1 MNGTA
6 AGKRPVRILAAAALC
21 LFLVLLVSCG
31 EKIVPKVFSS
41 SSEEARID
49 VSNWSFKDDGPM
61 RLIGNTWEMYW
72 NELYTPGDFFDGAVG
87 TPPSLV
93 TGGSAWN
100 GMVINGEKLTE
111 NGFATYR
118 TVILLPEA
126 GRIYSFYIK
135 NQDSAYRLWINGE
148 LLAENGVVAE
158 TEEEYLPRRLPRLF
172 HYHARGGEL
181 EIIIQIANFTH
192 KWGGLT
198 NNIFI
203 GLPAQLRSFIN
214 GRYGTITFLTGAI
227 LMMALYHLFLF
238 MNRRK
243 DAASLFFF
251 LFCLSAFV
259 WYLFRGDYL
268 FFRFFPAFPLGAG
281 IRLEYFSLYGV
292 MPFFFLFIWRV
303 YSGSIRR
310 VFVIVPAAAGSCFM
324 LLVVVTPL
332 KFFSAHTLVPFYAL
346 VVIAFGILLTLVMR
360 AALRKRPGA
369 VLSLLGCLAFFTTA
383 LYDIAANRK
392 IIMGNSLSPF
402 LPAGL
407 FIFILFQSFILA
419 KRFSRAYDDLDDLA
433 NTLEQQVARR
443 TEELQNTREKLF
455 EREKLAALGT
465 LAGGISHEI
474 FNPLSGISGPL
485 GVLRRELT
493 VSGPAKNE
501 TITKH
506 LDYMEAKVEEISAV
520 VKNLNNLIH
529 EKEIQKVPVP
539 LLPLVERVAAD
550 YSKRNKAVHF
560 SIGIGKDDIVSGD
573 PGVLRQII
581 DNLVSNAAAAVES
594 GGRVAVRFETTDTG
608 SRIVV
613 EDNGRGMGLEEAAR
627 AGNPFFTTK
636 ETSGGSGMGLFL
648 VKRFAASLGWEV
660 HIDSRV
666 GEGTRV
672 TLSLPLSG

>member
-1 MNGTA
+1 MNRAA
-6 AGKRPVRILAAAALC
+6 AGNKPVRIHAAAALC

-49 VSNWSFKDDGPM
+49 VSNWSFEDNGPA
-61 RLIGNTWEMYW
+61 RLIGNTWEFSW
-72 NELYTPGDFFDGAVG
+72 NKLYTPEDFRDNVDLIEPVLSA
-87 TPPSLV
+87 
-93 TGGSAWN
+93 GGRAWN
-100 GMVINGEKLTE
+100 GMVINGETLTE
-111 NGFATYR
+111 DGFATYR
-118 TVILLPEA
+118 TVILLPET

-158 TEEEYLPRRLPRLF
+158 TEAEYSGRRLPRLF
-172 HYHARGGEL
+172 HYHAPGREL

-198 NNIFI
+198 NNIYI
-203 GLPAQLRSFIN
+203 GLPGQLQAFLN

-227 LMMALYHLFLF
+227 LIMALYHLFLF
-238 MNRRK
+238 INRRK
-243 DAASLFFF
+243 DSASLFFF
-251 LFCLSAFV
+251 LFCLSTFI

-268 FFRFFPAFPLGAG
+268 FFRLFPAFPLGAG
-281 IRLEYFSLYGV
+281 IRLEYFSLYGIL
-292 MPFFFLFIWRV
+292 PFFLLFIWQV
-303 YSGSIRR
+303 YAGSIRR
-310 VFVIVPAAAGSCFM
+310 VFIIVPAAAGSCFM
-324 LLVVVTPL
+324 LLVVVSPV
-332 KFFSAHTLVPFYAL
+332 KFFSAYTLVPVYAL
-346 VVIAFGILLTLVMR
+346 VVIAFGILLTLVVR
-360 AALRKRPGA
+360 AVLRKRPGA
-369 VLSLLGCLAFFTTA
+369 LLSLIGCLVYFTTV

-392 IIMGNSLSPF
+392 IIIGNSLSPF

-419 KRFSRAYDDLDDLA
+419 KQFSRAYDDLDGLA
-433 NTLEQQVARR
+433 NTLEQKVARR
-443 TEELQNTREKLF
+443 TAELQNAREKLF

-485 GVLRRELT
+485 GVLRKELT

-501 TITKH
+501 TVTKH
-506 LDYMEAKVEEISAV
+506 LDYMEAKVEEISTV

-529 EKEIQKVPVP
+529 EKEIRKVPVP
-539 LLPLVERVAAD
+539 LLPLVEQAAAD
-550 YSKRNKAVHF
+550 YSGQNKAVHF
-560 SIGIGKDDIVSGD
+560 SISMMKDDTVAGD
-573 PGVLRQII
+573 PGILRQII
-581 DNLVSNAAAAVES
+581 DNLVSNAVEAVDAA
-594 GGRVAVRFETTDTG
+594 GRVAVRFETTDTG

-613 EDNGRGMGLEEAAR
+613 EDNGRGMGPEEAAR

-636 ETSGGSGMGLFL
+636 ETSGGSGLGLFL

-660 HIDSRV
+660 TIDSRE
-666 GEGTRV
+666 GEGTKV
-672 TLSLPLSG
+672 TLTLPPTG